1 MCSWRTVKK
10 PVFKGWKLLVFT
22 CNLLGIKKIVVRN
35 KMTKKTFVLIR
46 HLLHKN
52 TTTFWTCNP
61 FHKYFFFFY
70 ILSYQSD
77 SLRSTKN
84 RLSDT
89 NSFEDRPKWLKK
101 TNVFAI
107 KVQKLTDSLAYIKYI
122 KEEIILNTLFT
133 NKLI

>member
-1 MCSWRTVKK
+1 MYMRTYITNTW
-10 PVFKGWKLLVFT
+10 FCACKLLYYSDIEVLF
-22 CNLLGIKKIVVRN
+22 
-35 KMTKKTFVLIR
+35 KMTNENVRFCSPFS
-46 HLLHKN
+46 LHKN

-61 FHKYFFFFY
+61 FFQLFFLFY

>member
-1 MCSWRTVKK
+1 MYMRTYITNTW
-10 PVFKGWKLLVFT
+10 FCACKLLYYSDIEVFF
-22 CNLLGIKKIVVRN
+22 
-35 KMTKKTFVLIR
+35 KMTNENVRFCSPFS
-46 HLLHKN
+46 LHKN